1 MMNSSRQPWLIYTF
15 RFQFLS
21 GLGNAAQKPN
31 LRGRVRSL
39 RFIPT
44 HAPFHLLERGMAD
57 QGRGFSLLVFEG
69 GEEADAA

>member
-44 HAPFHLLERGMAD
+44 HAPFRLLERGWQNKGAS
-57 QGRGFSLLVFEG
+57 FLLVFEG